1 MSLMAG
7 MRLNLQWWL
16 STNRQRLARIDRAKQ
31 GFAMKVGKISANRRL
46 TLIGAALCLS
56 LVAFAPQAR
65 AAGGETAVRSL
76 YDTLLAN
83 MRSGPSLGASGRYA
97 RIEPVVR
104 RVFDIPF
111 MTRLAVGP
119 EWTNLTEAQRQQVSQ
134 AFERYIAAIY
144 AERFD
149 NFSGEQ
155 LKVIGE
161 QSSPGGTIITS
172 QIVKSTGEPV
182 NINYLVRQNGGG
194 WQIAD
199 VYLNGTISELAT
211 RRSEFASILRTR
223 GINGLIAML
232 NTKADALSARA
243 S

>member
-1 MSLMAG
+1 MTIG
-7 MRLNLQWWL
+7 IR
-16 STNRQRLARIDRAKQ
+16 TTKRRLAIAGLALGLGVMATISDAV
-31 GFAMKVGKISANRRL
+31 AM
-46 TLIGAALCLS
+46 GAAG
-56 LVAFAPQAR
+56 AD
-65 AAGGETAVRSL
+65 TVRSF
-76 YDTLLAN
+76 YDTLLAT
-83 MRSGPSLGASGRYA
+83 MRSGPSLGAPGRYA
-97 RIEPVVR
+97 RIEPVIR

-134 AFERYIAAIY
+134 AFERYVAAVY

-149 NFSGEQ
+149 TYTGEKMQVTGEQ
-155 LKVIGE
+155 A
-161 QSSPGGTIITS
+161 SAGGTIITS
-172 QIVKSTGEPV
+172 QIVKSNGEPV

-211 RRSEFASILRTR
+211 RRSEFASILRTQ
-223 GINGLIAML
+223 GINGLIQVL
-232 NTKADALSARA
+232 NTKANALGARA

>member
-1 MSLMAG
+1 MKIGKLP
-7 MRLNLQWWL
+7 
-16 STNRQRLARIDRAKQ
+16 TNRMVTLA
-31 GFAMKVGKISANRRL
+31 
-46 TLIGAALCLS
+46 GAAFCLG
-56 LVAFAPQAR
+56 LVVSAPNAN
-65 AAGGETAVRSL
+65 AASAGGETVRSF

-83 MRSGPSLGASGRYA
+83 MRSGSSLGAAGRYA
-97 RIEPVVR
+97 RVEPVVR

-119 EWTNLTEAQRQQVSQ
+119 EWANLTEAQRQQVSQ
-134 AFERYIAAIY
+134 AFERYVAAVY

-149 NFSGEQ
+149 NYSGEKLQ
-155 LKVIGE
+155 VTGE
-161 QSSPGGTIITS
+161 QSSAGGTIITS
-172 QIVKSTGEPV
+172 QIVKSNGEPV
-182 NINYLVRQNGGG
+182 NINYLMRQNGGT

-211 RRSEFASILRTR
+211 RRSEFAAILRTR

>member
-1 MSLMAG
+1 M
-7 MRLNLQWWL
+7 
-16 STNRQRLARIDRAKQ
+16 IDFELTTADE
-31 GFAMKVGKISANRRL
+31 KILDSAHQQA
-46 TLIGAALCLS
+46 LIG
-56 LVAFAPQAR
+56 R
-65 AAGGETAVRSL
+65 
-76 YDTLLAN
+76 
-83 MRSGPSLGASGRYA
+83 RYA
-97 RIEPVVR
+97 RYYDKHENELTPEE
-104 RVFDIPF
+104 FPEAKDLPNP
-111 MTRLAVGP
+111 TRLA
-119 EWTNLTEAQRQQVSQ
+119 EAQRRQVSD
-134 AFERYIAAIY
+134 AFERYIAAVY

-149 NFSGEQ
+149 SYAGERLQVTGEQ
-155 LKVIGE
+155 P
-161 QSSPGGTIITS
+161 SAGGTIITS
-172 QIVKSTGEPV
+172 QIVKSNGEPV

>member
-1 MSLMAG
+1 ME
-7 MRLNLQWWL
+7 MR
-16 STNRQRLARIDRAKQ
+16 
-31 GFAMKVGKISANRRL
+31 KIPANRTL
-46 TLIGAALCLS
+46 TLVGAALCLG
-56 LVAFAPQAR
+56 LIATGPQAN
-65 AAGGETAVRSL
+65 AAGQDTVRSF

-83 MRSGPSLGASGRYA
+83 MRSGSSLGAAGRYS
-97 RIEPVVR
+97 RIAPVVR

-119 EWTNLTEAQRQQVSQ
+119 EWANLSEAQRQQVSQ
-134 AFERYIAAIY
+134 AFERYVAAVY

-149 NFSGEQ
+149 NYAGEKLQVTGEQ
-155 LKVIGE
+155 P
-161 QSSPGGTIITS
+161 SAGGTIITS
-172 QIVKSTGEPV
+172 QIVKSNGEPV
-182 NINYLVRQNGGG
+182 HINYLMRQNGGS

-211 RRSEFASILRTR
+211 RRSEFAAILRTR